1 MVPYCGGSLIPK
13 KHKCHVFGPL
23 IKGKVE
29 NAGTESMFKLET
41 SKVEDFVGRRK
52 EMQEIIADIL
62 VNRFV
67 TIKGMPGIGKTTIAK
82 AIIHYL
88 DER

>member
-1 MVPYCGGSLIPK
+1 
-13 KHKCHVFGPL
+13 
-23 IKGKVE
+23 
-29 NAGTESMFKLET
+29 MFKLET
-41 SKVEDFVGRRK
+41 SKVEDFVGRSK

-62 VNRFV
+62 YNRFV